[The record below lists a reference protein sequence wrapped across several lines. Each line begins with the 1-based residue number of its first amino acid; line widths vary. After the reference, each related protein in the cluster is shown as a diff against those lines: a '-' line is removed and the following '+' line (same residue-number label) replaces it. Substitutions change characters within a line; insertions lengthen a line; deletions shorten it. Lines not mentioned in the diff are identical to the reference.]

1 MRMLHPSLRMS
12 IAHFLNH
19 AGIGPADGI
28 RDARRVSLVCVR
40 GAPRVHKLML
50 DHLLQKLF
58 VVGTH
63 VICFSKT
70 IDELLAQGGGR
81 GGLLLLSH
89 AS

>member
-1 MRMLHPSLRMS
+1 MRVLHPSLRMR

-19 AGIGPADGI
+19 AGIGPADSI
-28 RDARRVSLVCVR
+28 RDAGRVSLVCVR

-70 IDELLAQGGGR
+70 IDELLAQ
-81 GGLLLLSH
+81 
-89 AS
+89 